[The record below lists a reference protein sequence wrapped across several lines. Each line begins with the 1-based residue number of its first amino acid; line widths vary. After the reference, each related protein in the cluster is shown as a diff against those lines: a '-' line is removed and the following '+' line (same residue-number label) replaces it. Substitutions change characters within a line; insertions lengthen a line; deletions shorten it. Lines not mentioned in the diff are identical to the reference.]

1 MRAEQ
6 RREFQEALLDADTF
20 EDQPGRQANGR
31 RLGSFSL

>member
-1 MRAEQ
+1 MSAEQ
-6 RREFQEALLDADTF
+6 RRELQEALPNADTF